1 MSTEPLGVAI
11 VGCGHIATGYA
22 RDLRRYPRLVLRGVT
37 DLDPARSRA
46 LATEVGCRTYRDFD
60 ALLADPEVA
69 VVVNLT
75 SHRARVGVTH
85 SALEAGKHVFSEKPM
100 ALGAAEARSLNTVAD
115 ARSLRLGSAPI
126 VLLGELAQTA
136 WRTVRNGDLERS
148 GWRTRTSTGGEWSAG
163 TRHPSPSSTPGRCS
177 TLASTRSRC

>member
-75 SHRARVGVTH
+75 SHRAHVGVTH

-115 ARSLRLGSAPI
+115 ARSLRLGSARSCC
-126 VLLGELAQTA
+126 LAN
-136 WRTVRNGDLERS
+136 WRRQRGARCAMGIWERS